1 MERRSRTN
9 RTVNGHS
16 RENNFGRRTKN
27 ALVVSSRLNYRKIAE
42 PRKIPAQSNR
52 PYQMA
57 FTARILQNWRPP
69 VCAPPVSL
77 SAGRSWWKGT
87 WQVSL
92 WGIAVRL
99 AVPILIWFHSSAG
112 WAAEPV
118 AEDFSEDIPAT
129 ASSDSLPTTEGQVQS
144 LFPVLISLG
153 LHTGYDSNSRT
164 TANSQSSWFTSQ
176 ELTLSYDRLRGPT
189 KIELVAGGEAIERF
203 SRNSDVNAF
212 LNFSATHEISPR
224 LSLSGNID
232 SAYRAEPDFTSDV
245 GPTQRQGNYFRSSDG
260 ISATYQWADRFS
272 TVTSASF
279 RLLRYE
285 NSSVALFT
293 DREEYTFGEEFRFEA
308 WRQTVLLADYRF
320 LWVDYDSFPRDSTT
334 HFALAGVEQTF
345 TPRLT
350 AQMRA
355 GASFRSFEEGED
367 SVDPDLEGSLD
378 YALARYSSLSWN
390 VSYRVEEPSAQEA
403 LSRKTFRTGLELR
416 YGFTAKFSS
425 AFGLAYHH
433 DVNMGGTGA
442 TAGPSFSTDAYDLT
456 LSARYQLRT
465 HWDLDASFQH
475 TQVSSGG
482 PLASYSRNRY
492 SVGINFTF

>member
-1 MERRSRTN
+1 MHWLFPRVSTIGKLLN
-9 RTVNGHS
+9 RGK
-16 RENNFGRRTKN
+16 FWPK
-27 ALVVSSRLNYRKIAE
+27 
-42 PRKIPAQSNR
+42 SNR

-57 FTARILQNWRPP
+57 FTAKTLQNWCPLL
-69 VCAPPVSL
+69 CASAVSL
-77 SAGRSWWKGT
+77 LLCRSWWKGM

-92 WGIAVRL
+92 CDIAVRL
-99 AVPILIWFHSSAG
+99 ALPILIWSHSSVS

-118 AEDFSEDIPAT
+118 AEDFPEDVPAT
-129 ASSDSLPTTEGQVQS
+129 ASADSLPTTEGQVQS

-308 WRQTVLLADYRF
+308 WRQTVFLADYRF

-403 LSRKTFRTGLELR
+403 LSRKTFRTGLDLR

-425 AFGLAYHH
+425 AIGLAYHH

-442 TAGPSFSTDAYDLT
+442 TAGPSFSTDAYDLI